1 MSVCV
6 RVGFVRVS
14 NLTFAGNYDDFGI
27 PLLLRGGEYAGWRT
41 WFNEAL
47 FMSFDRGTKDSEMSR
62 TYIN

>member
-1 MSVCV
+1 M
-6 RVGFVRVS
+6 RVS